1 MTDLKEDLA
10 SLRIDRSRKSRRRRP
25 WFILMLAVILVV
37 IAGGFLLKR
46 DRAPRAVQTI
56 QPTVTVGGPPAGTPI
71 LNAAG
76 YLVPRRKAV
85 VSSKIQ
91 GRLLELRV
99 EEGARVKSGDV
110 IARLEDNDFR
120 AQLARTAAA
129 VVRSQADLSESR
141 RQLAVAQ
148 RLLDEGVGSQD
159 TRDAAE
165 SRVRLGEATLAQ
177 SRAETDVSRAQL
189 ENTVIRAPFTG
200 TVLRKMAEVGESVA
214 PIPPGVNISSASGAI
229 VVLADLDT
237 LESEVD
243 VAEANVAVLTPE
255 NPAEVTVEAF
265 PDKVYKAALR
275 QVIPTADRTKATV
288 LVKVTLLDKDPNL
301 KPEMSAKVAFLSVAR
316 VQDPNAPAP
325 QSEITVPSTAVVVR
339 DGADLVFVV
348 EAGKAVARP
357 VKLGDR
363 RGANIIV
370 NTGLVGT
377 ESLLSAP
384 PDDLKSGES
393 VVSGAP

>member
-10 SLRIDRSRKSRRRRP
+10 SLRIDRSHKSRRRRP
-25 WFILMLAVILVV
+25 WFILTSAVILVV
-37 IAGGFLLKR
+37 LAGGFLLKR
-46 DRAPRAVQTI
+46 DRAPRAVLTI

-129 VVRSQADLSESR
+129 VGRSQADLSESR
-141 RQLAVAQ
+141 RQLTVAQ
-148 RLLDEGVGSQD
+148 RLLDEGVGNRD

-243 VAEANVAVLTPE
+243 VAEANVALLTPE

-301 KPEMSAKVAFLSVAR
+301 KPEMSAKVAFLSVAK

-325 QSEITVPSTAVVVR
+325 QPEITVPSTAVVVR

-370 NTGLVGT
+370 SSGLAGT
-377 ESLLSAP
+377 ETLLSAP